1 MKTILV
7 TGGIGSGKTA
17 VCQYLEEKGI
27 PVYYSD
33 ERTKSLYDFDPS
45 IVDALEKTFGTS
57 LRTADGGLD
66 RKALAD
72 VIFGVPENLSA
83 LESIVHPAV
92 LKDFLSWRESQKGCR
107 AVAMESAIAKER
119 PLFDGSYDYVM
130 LVEAPWQT
138 RLERACKRD
147 NAERDAVLK
156 RMKAQYTREEK
167 ADVIVNNDLDESVM
181 KERVDLA
188 LKLLSL

>member
-33 ERTKSLYDFDPS
+33 ERTKSLYDSDPS

-57 LRTADGGLD
+57 LRTADGRLD

-92 LKDFLSWRESQKGCR
+92 LKDFLSWRESQKGSR